1 MRMNRPVPYVLW
13 FCAMFVAGC
22 ASLPNTVTEQI
33 DNRHV
38 EYVLTRNGH
47 EIVVFE
53 NGLGGTMHWWAKVFP
68 EIAKTTTSFAYNR
81 PGYGKSDPASTP
93 RDGQHIVNE
102 LRSLLR
108 SKGLNPPYILVGHS
122 LGGLYM
128 QLFARRYPHEI
139 QGLVLVDS
147 THPLQLKGAGS
158 PENWPTWVRVVF
170 SLATSAVAK
179 EELTAIDPTGEEI
192 LGLPTVG
199 NKPMIILSALR
210 PMKGTSALAKDGNE
224 KRKDL
229 ARLYPDARQIWVES
243 DHGIPLEN
251 PESVVEAIREVL
263 SQQQPNVQ

>member
-1 MRMNRPVPYVLW
+1 MNRPAPYVLW
-13 FCAMFVAGC
+13 SCAILVAGC
-22 ASLPNTVTEQI
+22 ASLPNATTDQVDQ
-33 DNRHV
+33 RRV
-38 EYVLTRNGH
+38 EYALSRNGSQAV
-47 EIVVFE
+47 IFE
-53 NGLGGTMHWWAKVFP
+53 NGLGGSMQWWRKVFP
-68 EIAKTTTSFAYNR
+68 EIAKTTTVFAYNR
-81 PGYGKSDPASTP
+81 PGYGNSDPVSTP
-93 RDGQHIVNE
+93 RDGRHIVDE

-108 SKGLNPPYILVGHS
+108 SKGLNPPYVLVGHS

-128 QLFARRYPHEI
+128 QLFARRYPSEVE
-139 QGLVLVDS
+139 GLVLVDS

-170 SLATSAVAK
+170 SVATSAVAQ

-192 LGLPTVG
+192 LGLPTFG

-229 ARLYPDARQIWVES
+229 ARLYPDARQIWVDS

-251 PESVVEAIREVL
+251 PESVIWAIREVL
-263 SQQQPNVQ
+263 SQQQLNLQ